1 MKLKYLLH
9 GIGIGLFTAG
19 CISLIVFAT
28 AGRMSDEQI
37 IKRAKEL
44 GYVPQTEASS
54 EPVQLTS
61 DTPAKEADSKTGV
74 ITEDITPP
82 GVKTSEDS
90 SEKTS
95 EKTEKTSEELKAEEE
110 AKKKAEEEAAKKAE
124 EEKKK
129 AEEEEAKKKAEEEA
143 KKKAEEEEAKKKA
156 EEEAKKKAEEE
167 AKKKAEEEAKQQQQP
182 KGETVTITIQSG
194 QFSESVS
201 EACEKAGLVK
211 SATEFDKYLCDNGYS
226 GRLAVGE
233 HKIAKGS
240 SFEEI
245 AKALCSH

>member
-44 GYVPQTEASS
+44 GYVPQTEATS
-54 EPVQLTS
+54 ELVQLTS
-61 DTPAKEADSKTGV
+61 ENPAKEADSKTGV
-74 ITEDITPP
+74 VTEEITPP
-82 GVKTSEDS
+82 GVKTSEEAS
-90 SEKTS
+90 EKASEKTS
-95 EKTEKTSEELKAEEE
+95 VKTSEDVKAEEE
-110 AKKKAEEEAAKKAE
+110 AKKKAEEEAA
-124 EEKKK
+124 
-129 AEEEEAKKKAEEEA
+129 KKAEEEA

-156 EEEAKKKAEEE
+156 EEEAKKKAEEEAAKKAEEE

-245 AKALCSH
+245 AKALCAH

>member
-9 GIGIGLFTAG
+9 GIGLGLFAAG
-19 CISLIVFAT
+19 CASLILFAT
-28 AGRMSDEQI
+28 IGRTSDEQV

-44 GYVPQTEASS
+44 GYVPATESS

-61 DTPAKEADSKTGV
+61 ENPAKEADSKTGV
-74 ITEDITPP
+74 ITEEITPP
-82 GVKTSEDS
+82 GVKTSEEASD
-90 SEKTS
+90 KTS
-95 EKTEKTSEELKAEEE
+95 EKASEKTSEELKAEEE
-110 AKKKAEEEAAKKAE
+110 AKKKAEEEAQKKAE

-129 AEEEEAKKKAEEEA
+129 AEEEAQKKAEEE
-143 KKKAEEEEAKKKA
+143 KKKA

-167 AKKKAEEEAKQQQQP
+167 AQKKAEEEKKQQEQQQA
-182 KGETVTITIQSG
+182 KGEVVTITIQSG

-211 SATEFDKYLCDNGYS
+211 SATEFNKYLCDNGYS
-226 GRLAVGE
+226 GRLAVGD
-233 HKIAKGS
+233 HKITKGS

-245 AKALCSH
+245 AKKLCEH

>member
-9 GIGIGLFTAG
+9 GIGLGLFAAG
-19 CISLIVFAT
+19 CASLILFAT
-28 AGRMSDEQI
+28 IGRTSDEQV

-44 GYVPQTEASS
+44 GYVPATESS

-61 DTPAKEADSKTGV
+61 ENPAKEADSKTGV
-74 ITEDITPP
+74 ITEEITPP
-82 GVKTSEDS
+82 GVKTSEEASD
-90 SEKTS
+90 KTS
-95 EKTEKTSEELKAEEE
+95 EKASEKTSEELKAEEE
-110 AKKKAEEEAAKKAE
+110 KKKAEEEAQKKAE

-129 AEEEEAKKKAEEEA
+129 AEEEAQKKAEEE
-143 KKKAEEEEAKKKA
+143 KKKA

-167 AKKKAEEEAKQQQQP
+167 AKKKAEEEKKQQEQQQA
-182 KGETVTITIQSG
+182 KGEVVTITIQSG

-211 SATEFDKYLCDNGYS
+211 SATEFNKYLCDNGYS
-226 GRLAVGE
+226 GRLAVGD
-233 HKIAKGS
+233 HKITKGS

-245 AKALCSH
+245 AKKLCEH

>member
-54 EPVQLTS
+54 ELVQLTS
-61 DTPAKEADSKTGV
+61 ETPAKEADSKTGV

-82 GVKTSEDS
+82 GVKTSEDES
-90 SEKTS
+90 GKTS
-95 EKTEKTSEELKAEEE
+95 EKTSEELKAEEE

-129 AEEEEAKKKAEEEA
+129 AEEEAAKKAEEEKKKAEEEA
-143 KKKAEEEEAKKKA
+143 AKKAEEE
-156 EEEAKKKAEEE
+156 KKKAEEE
-167 AKKKAEEEAKQQQQP
+167 AKKKAEEEAKQQQQQA
-182 KGETVTITIQSG
+182 KGETVTITIASG

-245 AKALCSH
+245 AKKLCEH

>member
-37 IKRAKEL
+37 IKRAREL
-44 GYVPQTEASS
+44 GFVPQTEATS
-54 EPVQLTS
+54 ELVQLTS
-61 DTPAKEADSKTGV
+61 ETPAKEADSKTGV

-82 GVKTSEDS
+82 GVKTSEDES
-90 SEKTS
+90 GKTS
-95 EKTEKTSEELKAEEE
+95 EKTSEELKAEEE

-124 EEKKK
+124 EEAKKK
-129 AEEEEAKKKAEEEA
+129 AEEEAAKKAEEEA

-156 EEEAKKKAEEE
+156 EEEAKEKAEEE
-167 AKKKAEEEAKQQQQP
+167 AKKKAEEEAKQQQQQA
-182 KGETVTITIQSG
+182 KGETVTITIASG

-245 AKALCSH
+245 AKKLCEH

>member
-44 GYVPQTEASS
+44 GYVPQTEATS
-54 EPVQLTS
+54 ELVQLTS
-61 DTPAKEADSKTGV
+61 ENPAKEADSKTGV
-74 ITEDITPP
+74 VTEEITPP
-82 GVKTSEDS
+82 GVKTSEEAS
-90 SEKTS
+90 EKASEKTS
-95 EKTEKTSEELKAEEE
+95 VKTSEDV
-110 AKKKAEEEAAKKAE
+110 
-124 EEKKK
+124 
-129 AEEEEAKKKAEEEA
+129 
-143 KKKAEEEEAKKKA
+143 
-156 EEEAKKKAEEE
+156 KAEEE

-245 AKALCSH
+245 AKALCAH

>member
-44 GYVPQTEASS
+44 GYVPQTEATS
-54 EPVQLTS
+54 ELVQLTS
-61 DTPAKEADSKTGV
+61 ENPAKEADSKTGV
-74 ITEDITPP
+74 VTEEITPP
-82 GVKTSEDS
+82 GVKTSEKAS
-90 SEKTS
+90 EKASEKTS
-95 EKTEKTSEELKAEEE
+95 VKTSEDVKAEEE
-110 AKKKAEEEAAKKAE
+110 AKKKAEEEAA
-124 EEKKK
+124 
-129 AEEEEAKKKAEEEA
+129 KKAEEEA

-167 AKKKAEEEAKQQQQP
+167 AAKKAEEEAKKKAEEEAKKKAEEEAKQQQP

-245 AKALCSH
+245 AKALCAH